1 MQVLFKDGKACKG
14 YFICGDIL
22 KHAATAADILD
33 KGYPDEEHVLIFD
46 NITTHSKQEEDAL
59 SVTKMPKFMT
69 QSGKNWGVEV
79 PELDGDCNIVHGG
92 VGRSSR
98 FKSR

>member
-46 NITTHSKQEEDAL
+46 NITTHLNRKRMLCQ
-59 SVTKMPKFMT
+59 
-69 QSGKNWGVEV
+69 
-79 PELDGDCNIVHGG
+79 
-92 VGRSSR
+92 
-98 FKSR
+98 